1 MAARKK
7 KHRFG
12 FIRFLVRTILTII
25 LVGILCSCFCG
36 MAFAYYVHSYINPA
50 VQEDMAQLTTGIGL
64 DLNSFIY
71 AIDPETGN
79 EVLYETLKGTE
90 NRIWVDSDEIP
101 EYLKNAIVAIED
113 QRFYQHKGV
122 DWKRTAG
129 AVKTWIFGGQQYGG
143 STITQQLIKNTTR
156 DDDYSVKRKVTEIFR
171 ALTLEELIA
180 DKDRLLEMYLNTIFL
195 GRNCYGVRTAA
206 TTYFGKDISDLD
218 LAECAIIAGIT
229 KNPSYYD
236 PYTYPEHIKER
247 QETILDKMLEL
258 GMIDE
263 ATHDAAVAEELN
275 YRSVEQYNEDLTDP
289 YTYFTDAVFMDVVND
304 LMEQKGYSE
313 LVAKDLVNSGG
324 LKIYATI
331 DTRIQQIMDEEYQKD
346 SNFPDMTRGEE
357 NSRPESAMVIV
368 DKQGNIRGIVGGR
381 GKKQGKLTFSRATQ
395 ARRQPGSSFKPLST
409 YGPAM
414 DKGIIV
420 PTSSVYDK
428 ALKEVDGN
436 PWPRN
441 DSGRITGAPMVIKS
455 AIAHSV
461 NTIAVQ
467 VMDMLTPNE
476 SYNYLVNRLGFK
488 SGDDALVASRT
499 NADGSVQSDIDY
511 APLALGGLTNG
522 VTVREM
528 AGGYSSFINE
538 GVFAGTRTYTK
549 VIDSEGNVLLE
560 NTPRTDLG
568 FYNVRTAYNM
578 LECMQGVTSYGTAS
592 NVGIPGVETA
602 GKTGTTSANYDRW
615 FCGVTPEYAAAVWFG
630 FDAKYTLSGLWGNNP
645 ASVMW
650 NNVMNRVHE
659 GDSGLKFD
667 WHPED
672 FETASYCMDSGLAP
686 SGACRNAGRVA
697 TGRFWKGQVPTEICK
712 HNDFEKYD
720 FGENTGI
727 DYQNVEP
734 EPEWEP
740 EPKPETPAAPPVDP
754 DTLMPPVDPNT
765 FMPPVDPNTT
775 TTPTPPTT
783 PTPGTGT
790 DITTDPEN
798 PNGTPSEALDPP
810 VFQDPEG
817 GGDTGVTTTP
827 EPVEPTTPATPS
839 EPVTPSDP
847 ATPSDP
853 ITTEPEPVPT
863 PWDDPEA

>member
-7 KHRFG
+7 HSHSI
-12 FIRFLVRTILTII
+12 IRFIFRTILTLI
-25 LVGILCSCFCG
+25 LVGILCACFCG
-36 MAFAYYVHSYINPA
+36 MAFAYYVHAYINPA
-50 VQEDMAQLTTGIGL
+50 VQEDMSQLANGMGL

-71 AIDPETGN
+71 ATDPETGQ

-90 NRIWVDSDEIP
+90 NRIWVDGDEIP
-101 EYLKNAIVAIED
+101 EYLKMAIVAIED
-113 QRFYQHKGV
+113 QRFYMHKGV

-129 AVKTWIFGGQQYGG
+129 AVQTWIFGGQQYGG
-143 STITQQLIKNTTR
+143 STITQQLIKNATK

-180 DKDRLLEMYLNTIFL
+180 DKDRLLEMYLNTIYL
-195 GRNCYGVRTAA
+195 GRNCYGVKTAA
-206 TTYFGKDISDLD
+206 ATYFGKDISQLD

-236 PYTYPEHIKER
+236 PYTYPEHIRER
-247 QETILDKMLEL
+247 QQVILEEMLKQ
-258 GMIDE
+258 GMIDQ
-263 ATHDAAVAEELN
+263 ATHDTAAAEELN
-275 YRSVEQYNEDLTDP
+275 YRSVEMYNEDLSDP
-289 YTYFTDAVFMDVVND
+289 YSYFTDAVFDDVVND

-313 LVAKDLVNSGG
+313 LVATDLVNSGG

-331 DTRIQQIMDEEYQKD
+331 DTRVQQIMDEEYQKD

-357 NSRPESAMVIV
+357 NSRPESAMVIC

-381 GKKQGKLTFSRATQ
+381 GVKEGKRTFSRATH
-395 ARRQPGSSFKPLST
+395 ARRQPGSSFKPLAS

-420 PTSSVYDK
+420 PTSTVYDK
-428 ALKEVDGN
+428 PLKEDENGN

-441 DSGRITGAPMVIKS
+441 DSGRITGAPMVIKE
-455 AIAHSV
+455 AITHSV
-461 NTIAVQ
+461 NTVSVQ

-488 SGDDALVASRT
+488 SGEDALVMSRT

-528 AGGYSSFINE
+528 AGGYTSFINE
-538 GVFAGTRTYTK
+538 GVYPGTRTYTR
-549 VIDSEGNVLLE
+549 VLDSEGNVLLE

-568 FYNVRTAYNM
+568 FFNVRTAYFM
-578 LECMQGVTSYGTAS
+578 LECMQAVTSRGTAS

-615 FCGVTPEYAAAVWFG
+615 FCGVTPEYSAAVWFG
-630 FDAKYTLSGLWGNNP
+630 FDAKYTLSGLGGSNP

-650 NNVMNRVHE
+650 NNVMNRIHE

-667 WHPED
+667 SHPDD
-672 FETASYCMDSGLAP
+672 FENASYCMDSGLAP

-697 TGRFWKGQVPTEICK
+697 TGRFWKGKVPTDICK
-712 HNDFEKYD
+712 HQGFEKYD
-720 FGENTGI
+720 YGKTTGI
-727 DYQNVEP
+727 DYSNVEP
-734 EPEWEP
+734 EESYSPKPKPQTP
-740 EPKPETPAAPPVDP
+740 EPQQPV
-754 DTLMPPVDPNT
+754 VIDPN
-765 FMPPVDPNTT
+765 MVAPDPNAGTT
-775 TTPTPPTT
+775 TTPTT
-783 PTPGTGT
+783 PS
-790 DITTDPEN
+790 TTDPTTSPPDVSVDPEY
-798 PNGTPSEALDPP
+798 PNGKPSDAVEPEPP
-810 VFQDPEG
+810 ATQDPG
-817 GGDTGVTTTP
+817 IQDPVTSDPGSTTDPGVTPDPSGTTTP
-827 EPVEPTTPATPS
+827 EPTTPDTPDTS
-839 EPVTPSDP
+839 TPETDP
-847 ATPSDP
+847 NLYQ
-853 ITTEPEPVPT
+853 
-863 PWDDPEA
+863 DPEA